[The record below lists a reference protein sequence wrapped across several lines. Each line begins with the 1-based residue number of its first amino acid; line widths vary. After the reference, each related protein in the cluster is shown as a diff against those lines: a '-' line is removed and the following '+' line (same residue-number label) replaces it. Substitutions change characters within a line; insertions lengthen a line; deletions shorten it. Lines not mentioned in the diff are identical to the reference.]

1 MDDLARRIART
12 VAANTG
18 GRQRESID
26 EAHLRGLVCGPGS
39 RDLPAERFRPALADA
54 LEAGWVEQTDAGR
67 FRAAVGYH
75 EL

>member
-1 MDDLARRIART
+1 MDDLARRLART

-18 GRQRESID
+18 GKQRDTID
-26 EAHLRGLVCGPGS
+26 KAHLRVLVCGPGS
-39 RDLPAERFRPALADA
+39 RELPAERFQPALADA
-54 LEAGWVEQTDAGR
+54 LEAGWVEQTEDGR